1 MKLHVPMPRWLT
13 AYGTRFMPFADAASP
28 ELPMSR
34 LLRLSLFQVVIGMVT
49 ALLVGTLNRVMIVEL
64 QVPAWWVALAVAIPM
79 MFAPLRTLI
88 GYRSDTHPSALGL
101 RRIPYMWTGTLL
113 LFGGLAIMPFAL
125 LLLSEPDAPNLW
137 VGQLGAGLSFI
148 LVGAGIQVTQTAGM
162 ALAHDLATDDK
173 RPRVVALLYSM
184 LLVGMILSSA
194 VFGWLL
200 SDFSPQKLIQLV
212 QGCAVM
218 VALMNL
224 AALWKQEARGAKR
237 GQRTAGGFASS
248 WRELMAQPQMRRFL
262 WTLALGTFAFN
273 MQDIVLEPYAA
284 EVLNFDVG
292 MTSAL
297 TALSAGG
304 ALLAFLL
311 SARWLTSGLH
321 ACRLASLGVLLG
333 LPAFAMVI
341 FSGPLELPWLLRL
354 GVGLIGF
361 SSGLFSVGM
370 LVSAMGMAKDGSP
383 LSKLGGL
390 VIGTWGAVQA
400 TSAGA
405 AMALGGALRDGVSVL
420 ALSGRLGDALNSP
433 NTAYSFVYHVE
444 MYLLFVVLVAL
455 GPMLRASRLAARAEA
470 QANSSSAI
478 NASLT
483 PPAPQPFGL
492 AQLPG

>member
-1 MKLHVPMPRWLT
+1 MKLRVPMPRWFT
-13 AYGTRFMPFADAASP
+13 AHGTRFMPFADAASP
-28 ELPMSR
+28 ELPMAR

-79 MFAPLRTLI
+79 VFAPLRTLI

-113 LFGGLAIMPFAL
+113 LFGGLSIMPFAL
-125 LLLSEPDAPNLW
+125 LLLSEPEAANLW
-137 VGQLGAGLSFI
+137 VGQLGAGLAFI

-162 ALAHDLATDDK
+162 ALANDLATDDK

-184 LLVGMILSSA
+184 LLVGMIASSA

-218 VALMNL
+218 VAVMNL

-237 GQRTAGGFASS
+237 GRREAGGFASS
-248 WRELMAQPQMRRFL
+248 WRALMAQPQMRRFL

-284 EVLNFDVG
+284 EILKLDVG
-292 MTSAL
+292 ATSAL

-311 SARWLTSGLH
+311 SARWLSGGMH

-341 FSGPLELPWLLRL
+341 FSGALEAAWMFRI

-361 SSGLFSVGM
+361 SGGLFSVGM
-370 LVSAMGMAKDGSP
+370 LITAMGTAADGSP
-383 LSKLGGL
+383 LGHLGGL

-405 AMALGGALRDGVSVL
+405 AMALGGALRDGVSALAMSGALGEVL
-420 ALSGRLGDALNSP
+420 VTP
-433 NTAYSFVYHVE
+433 ITAYSFVYHLE

-455 GPMLRASRLAARAEA
+455 GPMLRASRLAARAQA
-470 QANSSSAI
+470 QKSS
-478 NASLT
+478 N
-483 PPAPQPFGL
+483 PQPFGL